1 MSNYNYTN
9 MKIKSSLRDYEV
21 IYIKKLTDVADKLGS
36 YTEKDVIIVDKK
48 VKDMWSS
55 LFFEVT
61 AQIIEINA
69 TEKTKSYYKIGDVI
83 EQLIKNGFKKTGRIV
98 AIGGGITQD
107 ICGFISSIMF
117 RGVSWD
123 FFPTTLLAQGDS
135 CIGGKTSVNFGNY
148 KNQLGNFNPP
158 KKIMIYSNF
167 SETLTDSDI
176 MSGIGE
182 MLHFYICQSEE
193 DFERFVSE
201 WTEEGRY
208 AIPALVERCLEIKK
222 GFIERDEFD
231 KGERLVLN
239 YGHTFGHAI
248 EAITDNEIPHGIAVS
263 MGMDIAN
270 FISWKREHMTE
281 QQYTEMNKFITTI
294 WKDVKYP
301 EILSNIDKFID
312 KLKKDKKNINENIM
326 CVLTEGPGAMF
337 LEQIT
342 PEEMN
347 GYIWDYYS

>member
-135 CIGGKTSVNFGNY
+135 CIGGKTSVNFGDY

-158 KKIMIYSNF
+158 NRIMIYSNF
-167 SETLTDSDI
+167 VETLPMKDI
-176 MSGIGE
+176 RSGVGE
-182 MLHFYICQSEE
+182 MLHFYLCSNET
-193 DFERFVSE
+193 DFELFKEE
-201 WTEEGRY
+201 WRAKWGNIY
-208 AIPALVERCLEIKK
+208 AINKVVKRCLEIKK
-222 GFIERDEFD
+222 GYIEKDEFD

-248 EAITDNEIPHGIAVS
+248 ESITDNKIP
-263 MGMDIAN
+263 
-270 FISWKREHMTE
+270 TE
-281 QQYTEMNKFITTI
+281 
-294 WKDVKYP
+294 
-301 EILSNIDKFID
+301 
-312 KLKKDKKNINENIM
+312 
-326 CVLTEGPGAMF
+326 
-337 LEQIT
+337 
-342 PEEMN
+342 
-347 GYIWDYYS
+347 